1 MPRVQV
7 HGVGRPGADVALRP
21 RAHGPRRLEQGG
33 RNQVGDAHVPK
44 PPEHGDGQA
53 GATTAPVQRIVP
65 RVLNDAR
72 VQPHAA
78 SLPQLR
84 LGRVLFPLAQSEQS
98 STLSWLE
105 ISTPS
110 SDK

>member
-44 PPEHGDGQA
+44 PPEHGDGPQA
-53 GATTAPVQRIVP
+53 RGAALPDEHVLP
-65 RVLNDAR
+65 RVLHSLR
-72 VQPHAA
+72 VQPREAP
-78 SLPQLR
+78 LPELR
-84 LGRVLFPLAQSEQS
+84 LGSVPDPLTQPGG
-98 STLSWLE
+98 
-105 ISTPS
+105 PS
-110 SDK
+110 AHRLHELAPT